1 MNEQNARRAVVTGG
15 SRGLG
20 LALTRALTDRGW
32 HVVIDGRDAEVLA
45 TAVAALP
52 HPERVTAIAGDVS
65 DPTHRATLAAAA
77 GPSLDLLAN
86 NASVLGAVPMPTLA
100 DHPLDA
106 FVHALAV
113 NTVAPLHL
121 AQVLL
126 PALRRV
132 SGRVDGS
139 VGGRVIN
146 VTSDAAVSAYAHWGA
161 YGATKAALDLLT
173 AVLAEENPGLRWY
186 ALDPGDM
193 ATDLAAAAGEDPAGR
208 PAPETVVPSV
218 LRLVDGVL
226 PSGRYTAAELAPIGA
241 AR

>member
-1 MNEQNARRAVVTGG
+1 
-15 SRGLG
+15 
-20 LALTRALTDRGW
+20 
-32 HVVIDGRDAEVLA
+32 
-45 TAVAALP
+45 
-52 HPERVTAIAGDVS
+52 
-65 DPTHRATLAAAA
+65 
-77 GPSLDLLAN
+77 
-86 NASVLGAVPMPTLA
+86 
-100 DHPLDA
+100 
-106 FVHALAV
+106 
-113 NTVAPLHL
+113 
-121 AQVLL
+121 
-126 PALRRV
+126 
-132 SGRVDGS
+132 
-139 VGGRVIN
+139 VIN